1 MNLSEYLSDIS
12 LNYFSL
18 LRRLSSKYDLTLS
31 QSLLLLYVPYDGI
44 SVSDL
49 SEKLGVDISTM
60 TRNIQR
66 IDKQGLIE
74 RKPNENDKRSI
85 KLFLSS
91 RGQKLTLLL
100 NDDIANQLSSIL
112 DKYDFEQIEKI
123 QESLESVGWNLYLN
137 RKDL

>member
-1 MNLSEYLSDIS
+1 MNLAEYLSDIS

-74 RKPNENDKRSI
+74 LKTKMKMI
-85 KLFLSS
+85 KD
-91 RGQKLTLLL
+91 QL
-100 NDDIANQLSSIL
+100 N
-112 DKYDFEQIEKI
+112 YF
-123 QESLESVGWNLYLN
+123 
-137 RKDL
+137 

>member
-1 MNLSEYLSDIS
+1 MNLAEYLSDIS

-31 QSLLLLYVPYDGI
+31 QSLILLYVPYDGI

-66 IDKQGLIE
+66 IDKQGIKE

-85 KLFLSS
+85 KLF
-91 RGQKLTLLL
+91 R
-100 NDDIANQLSSIL
+100 
-112 DKYDFEQIEKI
+112 
-123 QESLESVGWNLYLN
+123 
-137 RKDL
+137 R

>member
-1 MNLSEYLSDIS
+1 MGIMICQILNLKVKSKFIFAKQKTEKFNFLFVTYNYEFAEYLSDIS

-66 IDKQGLIE
+66 IDKQGLIK

-85 KLFLSS
+85 KLFLSKEVKS
-91 RGQKLTLLL
+91 
-100 NDDIANQLSSIL
+100 
-112 DKYDFEQIEKI
+112 
-123 QESLESVGWNLYLN
+123 
-137 RKDL
+137 